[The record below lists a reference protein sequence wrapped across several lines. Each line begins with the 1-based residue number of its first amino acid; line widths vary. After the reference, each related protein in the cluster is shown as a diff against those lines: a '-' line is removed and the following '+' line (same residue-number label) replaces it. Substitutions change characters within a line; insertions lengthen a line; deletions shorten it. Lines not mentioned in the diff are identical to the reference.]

1 MHHRILTRLTRFFQG
16 LLAVAIVLALI
27 NTFVRPSPNVSE
39 WLSLIS
45 ITLSIT
51 ALLVYGI
58 IFGMK
63 IEH

>member
-1 MHHRILTRLTRFFQG
+1 MAVILG
-16 LLAVAIVLALI
+16 LI
-27 NTFVRPSPNVSE
+27 NTFVRPSPDVSE

-45 ITLSIT
+45 ITLAIT